1 MPGKGLG
8 LAGGGP
14 FALPV
19 TGFEL
24 GRGFLSSMLAERAAF
39 FSTSELPLKLFVRVA
54 EEEEKSDKVCSVLDV
69 KSRDELNSSVATV
82 ALRSLCTIGRG
93 WGGTLGGRTLVSTL
107 GWRRRRREGG
117 REGRKRERQRER

>member
-1 MPGKGLG
+1 M
-8 LAGGGP
+8 
-14 FALPV
+14 PV

-54 EEEEKSDKVCSVLDV
+54 EEEEESDKVCSVLDV

-82 ALRSLCTIGRG
+82 ALRSLCTIGSG

>member
-1 MPGKGLG
+1 MPRKGLG
-8 LAGGGP
+8 LGGGGP

-24 GRGFLSSMLAERAAF
+24 GGGLLSSMLAERAF
-39 FSTSELPLKLFVRVA
+39 FSTSDE
-54 EEEEKSDKVCSVLDV
+54 SDKLCSVLDV

-93 WGGTLGGRTLVSTL
+93 WGATLGGLTLVSTL
-107 GWRRRRREGG
+107 GWRRREGG
-117 REGRKRERQRER
+117 REGGRKGEREKGRKGEREKGRER

>member
-24 GRGFLSSMLAERAAF
+24 GRGFLSSILAERAAF
-39 FSTSELPLKLFVRVA
+39 FSTSELVPLKLFVR
-54 EEEEKSDKVCSVLDV
+54 EEEEESDKVCSVLDL

>member
-19 TGFEL
+19 AGFEL
-24 GRGFLSSMLAERAAF
+24 GGGLLSSMLAERAL
-39 FSTSELPLKLFVRVA
+39 FSTSELPLRLFA
-54 EEEEKSDKVCSVLDV
+54 ELDESDKLCSVLDV

-82 ALRSLCTIGRG
+82 ALRSLCTVGRG
-93 WGGTLGGRTLVSTL
+93 WGGTSGGLTLVSTL
-107 GWRRRRREGG
+107 GWRRRREGGREGG
-117 REGRKRERQRER
+117 REGESERE

>member
-39 FSTSELPLKLFVRVA
+39 FSTSELPLKLFVRVV
-54 EEEEKSDKVCSVLDV
+54 EEEEESDKVCSVLDV

-117 REGRKRERQRER
+117 REGRKRERQRDR

>member
-1 MPGKGLG
+1 M
-8 LAGGGP
+8 
-14 FALPV
+14 PV

-39 FSTSELPLKLFVRVA
+39 FSTSELVPLKLFVR
-54 EEEEKSDKVCSVLDV
+54 EEESDKVCSVLDV

-107 GWRRRRREGG
+107 GWRRKRREGG

>member
-1 MPGKGLG
+1 M
-8 LAGGGP
+8 
-14 FALPV
+14 PV

-39 FSTSELPLKLFVRVA
+39 FSTSELVPLKLFVR
-54 EEEEKSDKVCSVLDV
+54 EEEEESDKVCSVLDL